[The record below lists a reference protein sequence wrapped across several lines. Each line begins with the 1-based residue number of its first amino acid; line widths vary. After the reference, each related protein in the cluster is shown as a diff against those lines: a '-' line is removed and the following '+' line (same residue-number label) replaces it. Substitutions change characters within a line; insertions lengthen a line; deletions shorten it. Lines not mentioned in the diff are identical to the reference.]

1 MYKDI
6 EDIQDDNK
14 NNRKNK
20 KSEHPI
26 EKVIIRVKR
35 RIDDTSIP
43 SIYVKKSNKRICN
56 GDFYKHIDT
65 IIPEEGQHE
74 KNIDCINLFL
84 KHEKENY
91 EMNNLYENLN
101 IEEEK
106 RKRKLSSLKNYEK
119 DLKQT
124 INKLKKYKII
134 NENIQYINLDGNG
147 KGVYKIIDTSHISSI

>member
-91 EMNNLYENLN
+91 EMNNL
-101 IEEEK
+101 
-106 RKRKLSSLKNYEK
+106 S
-119 DLKQT
+119 
-124 INKLKKYKII
+124 
-134 NENIQYINLDGNG
+134 
-147 KGVYKIIDTSHISSI
+147 V

>member
-65 IIPEEGQHE
+65 IITEEGQHE

-147 KGVYKIIDTSHISSI
+147 KVLKKKHVTSKD